1 MKTFLKSA
9 AMIYLPCASGCS
21 ENLSDNLDRFSD
33 IWRKESHILGC
44 EQAAIQILLYNIIN
58 NDYLLG

>member
-44 EQAAIQILLYNIIN
+44 EQAAIQILMYNSN
-58 NDYLLG
+58 Q